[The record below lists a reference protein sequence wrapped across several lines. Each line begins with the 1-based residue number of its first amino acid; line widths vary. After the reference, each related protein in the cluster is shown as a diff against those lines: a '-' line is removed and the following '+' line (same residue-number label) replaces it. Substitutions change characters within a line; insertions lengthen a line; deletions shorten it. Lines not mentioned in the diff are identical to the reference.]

1 MGEEEIIRTYFAPL
15 AAGATGALDLTD
27 DAATLKPLP
36 DTELVITTDALVAG
50 IHFIPDDP
58 PADVAAKA
66 LGVNLSDLAG
76 KGAEPLAYTL
86 SLSLPQPVSP
96 EWLAGFRDGL
106 AAMQEAHG
114 ISLIGGDTTRSPSAL
129 MLSITA
135 VGAVPTGLMLRRSTA
150 QAGDLLYASGTIGD
164 GALGLLVATEDQRVT
179 SWSLDADARAFLLSR
194 YRRPQ
199 PRTNLA
205 RVMRDF
211 ATAGMDISD
220 GLVIDA
226 GRLCRASGVTATIR
240 ASDVPLSGA
249 ARACVNADPQCLETL
264 LTGGDD
270 YELLFTVPPARG
282 DAVDRA
288 AEAAGTPVHCIGYIT
303 GNVTNADKAPV
314 TVIGSD
320 GAPLEFAHPG
330 YTHFA

>member
-1 MGEEEIIRTYFAPL
+1 MDEEEIIRTYFAPL
-15 AAGATGALDLTD
+15 VAGAAGAFGLAD
-27 DAATLKPLP
+27 DAATLQPPP
-36 DTELVITTDALVAG
+36 DAELVITTDALVAG
-50 IHFIPDDP
+50 IHFLPDDP

-76 KGAEPLAYTL
+76 KGADPLAYTL
-86 SLSLPQPVSP
+86 SLSLPRPVSP
-96 EWLAGFRDGL
+96 DWLAGFRDGL
-106 AAMQEAHG
+106 AALQDAHG
-114 ISLIGGDTTRSPSAL
+114 ISLIGGDTTRSPNAL

-135 VGAVPTGLMLRRSTA
+135 VGAVPTGQMVRRSTA
-150 QAGDLLYASGTIGD
+150 EVGDLLYASGTIGD
-164 GALGLLVATEDQRVT
+164 GALGLLVATADHRAK
-179 SWSLDADARAFLLSR
+179 SWSLGADARAFLLSR

-205 RVMRDF
+205 RVVRDF

-220 GLVIDA
+220 GLVIDS
-226 GRLCRASGVTATIR
+226 GRLCRASGVTVTIR

-249 ARACVNADPQCLETL
+249 ARACLDADPQCLETI

-270 YELLFTVPPARG
+270 YELLFTVPPARS
-282 DAVDRA
+282 DALARA
-288 AEAAGTPVHCIGYIT
+288 AEAAGTLVHCIGEIT
-303 GNVTNADKAPV
+303 GHATNTKERPV

>member
-15 AAGATGALDLTD
+15 AAGAAGALDLTD

-50 IHFIPDDP
+50 IHFLPDDP
-58 PADVAAKA
+58 PAAVAAKA
-66 LGVNLSDLAG
+66 MGVNLSDLAG

-86 SLSLPQPVSP
+86 SLSLPRPVSP

-106 AAMQEAHG
+106 AAMQEAHS
-114 ISLIGGDTTRSPSAL
+114 ISLIGGDTTRSPNAL

-135 VGAVPTGLMLRRSTA
+135 VGAVPTGQMLRRSTA
-150 QAGDLLYASGTIGD
+150 QVGDLLYASGTIGD
-164 GALGLLVATEDQRVT
+164 GALGLLVATEDQRAK

-205 RVMRDF
+205 PVTRHF

-240 ASDVPLSGA
+240 ASDVPLSDA
-249 ARACVNADPQCLETL
+249 ARASLHADPQCLEII

-270 YELLFTVPPARG
+270 YELLFTVPPARR

-288 AEAAGTPVHCIGYIT
+288 AEAAGTPVHCIGEIT
-303 GNVTNADKAPV
+303 GHVTNANKHPV

-320 GAPLEFAHPG
+320 GAPLEFTHPG